1 MVCPNCGSAN
11 NDGAKFCIGCGA
23 TLDAP
28 QAQPAQPAYNS
39 QQNVNYNFSN
49 NQQPAA
55 TPGKG
60 LGIASLVCG
69 IVSFFCFGFILGLL
83 AVIFGGVAKSKGYRG
98 GMATAGIVLGI
109 IGLAFYVILLIIYG
123 SAILSLGLF

>member
-28 QAQPAQPAYNS
+28 QANPVNNVP
-39 QQNVNYNFSN
+39 QNANYNFAN
-49 NQQPAA
+49 NQQPA
-55 TPGKG
+55 TVPGKG
-60 LGIASLVCG
+60 LGIASMVCG

-83 AVIFGGVAKSKGYRG
+83 AVIFGGVAKSKGFKG
-98 GMATAGIVLGI
+98 GSATAGIVLGV
-109 IGLAFYVILLIIYG
+109 IGLAFYVIMLIIYG
-123 SAILSLGLF
+123 SAMLSLGLF